1 MNAEEIVKMLEA
13 DKLSLNPT
21 NLAILQYLHPEMG
34 EYYER
39 YGILI
44 HNKLGVASGIPLP
57 NYIGSI
63 DATIEAV
70 RHLLPHADWSIYSS
84 GRGHQFEGTVW
95 LKDQDD
101 NGDLEFSKLHNSPSI
116 ALLIAML
123 EAVQNVEKDED

>member
-63 DATIEAV
+63 DATVEAI
-70 RHLLPHADWSIYSS
+70 RRLLPKADWSIYSS
-84 GRGHQFEGTVW
+84 GSGQYEGTVW
-95 LKDQDD
+95 LKDKEDQ
-101 NGDLEFSKLHNSPSI
+101 GDLEFSKLHTNPSI

-123 EAVQNVEKDED
+123 DAVQHEEKDED